1 MNPVRSLLLPA
12 ALLTLAGCHR
22 QETST
27 HAAPVL
33 PTARVHVT
41 TVHVTSAPAYTQVTG
56 TVRAVQRAMLAAKVM
71 GTISELPVSLGQS
84 VQAGDLLVRISANE
98 INAKVAQAKAQLN
111 QVERDLK
118 RERDLLT
125 RNAST
130 PDMVKSLE
138 DRYAMTQAMVHEAET
153 MLGYTTIRAPFAGTV
168 SRKLVDAGDLA
179 GPGQPLIEIQGTD
192 AFEVAAGIPD
202 SLAGHLS
209 TGSTVQVDV
218 PVAGVSFAGKVVEL
232 STAADANAHTVPARI
247 AIPAGTAVRG
257 GQFARVQVPG
267 PEATALYAPAT
278 AVSQFGQM
286 ERVFVVNDAKKA
298 ELRLVK
304 TGATTGDRV
313 EVLSGL
319 NDGDQIITSV
329 PTGLREGQPLEI
341 LP

>member
-1 MNPVRSLLLPA
+1 MNPVRSLLLPV
-12 ALLTLAGCHR
+12 ALLTLVGCHR
-22 QETST
+22 QETT
-27 HAAPVL
+27 PPAAPAL

-41 TVHVTSAPAYTQVTG
+41 TVHVISAPAYTQVTG

-71 GTISELPVSLGQS
+71 GTIAELPVSLGQS
-84 VQAGDLLVRISANE
+84 VSAGDLLVRISADE

-111 QVERDLK
+111 QVQRDLT

-138 DRYAMTQAMVHEAET
+138 DRYAMTQAMVNEAET
-153 MLGYTTIRAPFAGTV
+153 MLGYTAIRAPFAGTI
-168 SRKLVDAGDLA
+168 SRKLVNAGDLA
-179 GPGQPLIEIQGTD
+179 GPGQPLLEIQGTG

-202 SLAGHLS
+202 SLAEHLS
-209 TGSTVQVDV
+209 PGTTLQVDV
-218 PVAGVSFAGKVVEL
+218 PVANASFAGRLVEL

-247 AIPAGTAVRG
+247 SVPTGTAVRS

-267 PEATALYAPAT
+267 AVVTALYAPVE
-278 AVSQFGQM
+278 AVSDFGQM
-286 ERVFVVNDAKKA
+286 ERVFVVNSAKQA

-313 EVLSGL
+313 EILSGL
-319 NDGDQIITSV
+319 NDGDQIITTV